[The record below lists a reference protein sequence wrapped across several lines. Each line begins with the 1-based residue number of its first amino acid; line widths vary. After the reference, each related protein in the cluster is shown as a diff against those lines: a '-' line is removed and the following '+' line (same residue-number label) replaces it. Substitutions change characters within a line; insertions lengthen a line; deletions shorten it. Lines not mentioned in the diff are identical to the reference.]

1 MSKKEKRCTDTEL
14 INQVFDSI
22 VETKTKLDELTEQS
36 PATGRVV
43 AKAVIGLCLQHFGSV
58 IYADFK
64 NDLDNAED

>member
-1 MSKKEKRCTDTEL
+1 MSKKNKTWTDTEL
-14 INQVFDSI
+14 VNQVVDSM
-22 VETKTKLDELTEQS
+22 VVAKTKLDELTEQS